1 MKLDD
6 IIASARII
14 ATAGDSYPF
23 VVRFAQGVLEHHEG
37 HAGKLRAEL
46 LELAKKWRSTTCSA
60 NRGND
65 FACEGTEHDAACP
78 LGALENDIC
87 AAVDALAIA
96 EHEEA
101 KRG

>member
-1 MKLDD
+1 MTLDD

-46 LELAKKWRSTTCSA
+46 IELSKTWRVTECMAKHSKDMTCGDGA
-60 NRGND
+60 
-65 FACEGTEHDAACP
+65 HDDMCP
-78 LGALENDIC
+78 LGKIESDLIAL
-87 AAVDALAIA
+87 VDALALA